1 MIGCEQMKPGEI
13 PSEEF
18 RAEVAR
24 LGRELYESRIR
35 ALVEPANMGR
45 YIAIHVDSGDYR
57 VANSTGQAAR
67 DIRKVHPPDGRLY
80 MRKIGDEPEYELA
93 ARVLASDQYAA
104 ARK

>member
-1 MIGCEQMKPGEI
+1 MKPGEI

-24 LGRELYESRIR
+24 LGAQRYESDIR
-35 ALVEPANMGR
+35 AAVEPHHLGE
-45 YIAIHVDSGDYR
+45 YIAIHVDTGDYE
-57 VANSTGQAAR
+57 VARSTSRASR
-67 DIRKVHPPDGRLY
+67 ELLKRHPIDGRLY

-93 ARVLASDQYAA
+93 ARVLASDQYTA